1 LAFFIQEL
9 NELLQRKEELP
20 TLPDVV
26 FQLHA
31 ALEDEN
37 VSQGQIAD
45 IIERD
50 PALTARM
57 LRVGNSALFN
67 TGVEISTVLGAIQ
80 RLGIREVRATCI
92 VLSVVKC
99 FSDKGTG
106 LNHQMF
112 WDHCAAVGLVT
123 RLLWKKLK
131 KFGGPVGADDLY
143 VAGLLHDVGLLLLDQ
158 FFPEKFKETQE
169 VRELSGDPLWKSE
182 DLVLGMDHGEIG
194 GLLLGCWQLP
204 ESLTRIVAAH
214 HNPDS
219 GPEEIR
225 DAAMVV
231 NVAEEV
237 CGKEGSSWSLE
248 GSVELDP
255 AEKVASLG
263 MEAGDVDDVLQAL
276 EDINDGSEGLLE
288 AA

>member
-9 NELLQRKEELP
+9 NELLRRKQDLP

-37 VSQGQIAD
+37 VSQGQIAA
-45 IIERD
+45 IIDRD

-67 TGVEISTVLGAIQ
+67 TGAKISTVLGAIQ

-99 FSDKGTG
+99 FSDKGAG
-106 LNHQMF
+106 LNHQHF
-112 WDHCAAVGLVT
+112 WDHCAAVGLTT
-123 RLLWKKLK
+123 RMLWRKLRRR
-131 KFGGPVGADDLY
+131 GGSVGADDLY

-158 FFPEKFKETQE
+158 FFPESFQETQE
-169 VRELSGDPLWKSE
+169 VHQLSEDPLWKCE

-194 GLLLGCWQLP
+194 ALLLGSWKLP
-204 ESLTRIVAAH
+204 ELLSRVVAAH
-214 HNPDS
+214 HHPDTA
-219 GPEEIR
+219 PEEVR
-225 DAAMVV
+225 EAAHVV
-231 NVAEEV
+231 HVAEQLCCKISTTWQV
-237 CGKEGSSWSLE
+237 EGASGLDQKGLLAAFGLDPVTIE
-248 GSVELDP
+248 DIIQELD
-255 AEKVASLG
+255 AVA
-263 MEAGDVDDVLQAL
+263 AGSGGLLQA
-276 EDINDGSEGLLE
+276 
-288 AA
+288 A